1 MKNLLITGSN
11 GYIGSNFIKY
21 LRKINYNK
29 LNIHTINRSGIA
41 NYNIDLANY
50 NSLNNALSEIKPDY
64 ILHLAAFVN
73 PKKNEEN
80 VEKSK
85 IDNFIATKN
94 LVDLSIA
101 YDAKFIFTSTD
112 KVYDGINPKPKED
125 ENLNPSFVYGKMKLE
140 SEKYLTNISNK
151 YFIFRVPI
159 VHGLGETTNSFI
171 DNSINQLKN
180 LNEVKSFNNIF
191 RCYIFLDDLFEIF
204 LQSIDSE
211 EYGIYNC
218 GTEAFSYYDRIKF
231 LCDKLNLDTKY
242 LISEKGNVSPI
253 IQDLNR
259 EKIFKKFNISFR

>member
-11 GYIGSNFIKY
+11 GYIGSNFINY
-21 LRKINYNK
+21 LRKINYDK
-29 LNIHTINRSGIA
+29 LKIHTINRSGIA

-85 IDNFIATKN
+85 NDNFIATKN
-94 LVDLSIA
+94 LVDLSRA

-140 SEKYLTNISNK
+140 SEKY
-151 YFIFRVPI
+151 
-159 VHGLGETTNSFI
+159 
-171 DNSINQLKN
+171 
-180 LNEVKSFNNIF
+180 
-191 RCYIFLDDLFEIF
+191 
-204 LQSIDSE
+204 
-211 EYGIYNC
+211 
-218 GTEAFSYYDRIKF
+218 
-231 LCDKLNLDTKY
+231 
-242 LISEKGNVSPI
+242 
-253 IQDLNR
+253 
-259 EKIFKKFNISFR
+259 